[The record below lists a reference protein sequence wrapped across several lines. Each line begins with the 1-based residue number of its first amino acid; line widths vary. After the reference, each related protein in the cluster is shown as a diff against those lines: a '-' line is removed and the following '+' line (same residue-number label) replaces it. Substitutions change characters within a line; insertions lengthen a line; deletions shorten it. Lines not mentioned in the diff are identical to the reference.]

1 MGKKA
6 RKIICKYHN
15 SLTLSLETRYIVTI
29 LINAD
34 KLTKNSVTESI
45 TNQDVL

>member
-6 RKIICKYHN
+6 RKTICKYHN
-15 SLTLSLETRYIVTI
+15 SFTLSLEAKYIVTI

-34 KLTKNSVTESI
+34 KSTKSNVTKSI
-45 TNQDVL
+45 INQDVL